1 MGGAIAVHV
10 AVKNLLPSIVGL
22 AVIDVVEGTVSNNAI
37 NTLVYCHNQL
47 DRNERNFNEATLS
60 DYCTLYLQNWRKN
73 YPFLL
78 R

>member
-22 AVIDVVEGTVSNNAI
+22 AIIDVVEGTVSNNTV
-37 NTLVYCHNQL
+37 NTLVYCDSHL
-47 DRNERNFNEATLS
+47 DNERYFNETTLA
-60 DYCTLYLQNWRKN
+60 DYCTLYLQNWRKH